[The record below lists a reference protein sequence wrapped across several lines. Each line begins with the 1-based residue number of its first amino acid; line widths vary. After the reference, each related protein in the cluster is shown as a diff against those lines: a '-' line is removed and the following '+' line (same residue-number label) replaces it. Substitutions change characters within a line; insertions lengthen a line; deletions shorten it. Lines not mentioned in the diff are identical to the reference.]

1 MEDHGSL
8 SRIQNGRRRQ
18 RGFALILTALMLTMI
33 LPMVG
38 LVIDV
43 GIMYAVRARL
53 TMACDA
59 AALAAA
65 RSLAVGVTLADQ
77 EATATARAQAF
88 YNANFP
94 VGTLETNDGHVT
106 VTVDESVTQVRTVTV
121 TGSAAAPVYFMQMLG
136 VPRTHVSATGS
147 ASRRDV
153 NVMMV
158 LDRSGS
164 LQAAGACDDLEVAAT
179 AFTGLFANQR
189 DRMGMITFG
198 GAYRLDYPPTRNFKQ
213 SPKLTDEIGKLYP
226 GGCSGWTGSAQA
238 LWQGYTQLVNINEPG
253 AFNVIVF
260 FTDGQPNTVTAEFNV
275 KTQSTPE
282 SSTFSRCY
290 DWEHD
295 VKYTS
300 SAWNPTTQKYLGTI
314 AGGTWI
320 DGLYKPDAAAMP
332 VSEERVAVTNPVGY
346 SGSPKSSSDDCR
358 YRGYSPYTVYDI
370 AYYPDQDLYGNSMS
384 GYKTVDKYTS
394 GHPYAGKVKITAS
407 NIESA
412 AVNAVDNAAK
422 RIRDKVLHPT
432 MPITTYVVGLG
443 GAGAAEH
450 ELLKRIAN
458 TKESNAYDAAA
469 PTGLYL
475 YAPTS
480 AQLSM
485 AFSQIGSEIL
495 RLSK

>member
-1 MEDHGSL
+1 M
-8 SRIQNGRRRQ
+8 
-18 RGFALILTALMLTMI
+18 ILTALMLTII

-77 EATATARAQAF
+77 EATAAARAQAF

-106 VTVDESVTQVRTVTV
+106 VTVDESVSQVRTVTV

-136 VPRTHVSATGS
+136 VPRTHVTATGA

-164 LQAAGACDDLEVAAT
+164 LQAAGACDDLEAAAT

-198 GAYRLDYPPTRNFKQ
+198 GAYRLDYAPTKNFKQ

-260 FTDGQPNTVTAEFNV
+260 FTDGQPNTVTAEFSV

-282 SSTFSRCY
+282 SSNKSRCY
-290 DWEHD
+290 DWEHS

-300 SAWNPTTQKYLGTI
+300 GSWNPTTQKYLGTI
-314 AGGTWI
+314 AGGAWA
-320 DGLYKPDAAAMP
+320 D
-332 VSEERVAVTNPVGY
+332 R
-346 SGSPKSSSDDCR
+346 
-358 YRGYSPYTVYDI
+358 
-370 AYYPDQDLYGNSMS
+370 
-384 GYKTVDKYTS
+384 
-394 GHPYAGKVKITAS
+394 
-407 NIESA
+407 
-412 AVNAVDNAAK
+412 DNAY
-422 RIRDKVLHPT
+422 ILHGYT
-432 MPITTYVVGLG
+432 G
-443 GAGAAEH
+443 
-450 ELLKRIAN
+450 
-458 TKESNAYDAAA
+458 
-469 PTGLYL
+469 TGLVTPGPCAINCTNNNEIYSFHRTGANCMMGDASIQFL
-475 YAPTS
+475 SSNTS
-480 AQLSM
+480 IRIVA
-485 AFSQIGSEIL
+485 
-495 RLSK
+495 RLLTVQGGEPPGWE